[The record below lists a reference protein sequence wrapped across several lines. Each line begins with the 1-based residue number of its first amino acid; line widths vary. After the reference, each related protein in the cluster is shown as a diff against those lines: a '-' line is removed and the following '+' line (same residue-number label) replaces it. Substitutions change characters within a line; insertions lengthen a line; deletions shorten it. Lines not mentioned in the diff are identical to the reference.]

1 MRFFADAQND
11 RVLVCACYNSNP
23 SVSHK
28 ADTSPINMGGFQ
40 FCDARPT
47 CHSEMR
53 SIEES
58 HKRTGG
64 IR

>member
-1 MRFFADAQND
+1 MH
-11 RVLVCACYNSNP
+11 SNP

-40 FCDARPT
+40 FCNSQPAY
-47 CHSEMR
+47 HYEMR

-58 HKRTGG
+58 HKHTGG
-64 IR
+64 IICDSSLTLRMTRY